1 MRQGLIFIFIL
12 FIFSVTMPGKEVQSE
27 KKQEMIPDEAIRLRI
42 LANSDS
48 EADQNIKYEV
58 RDEVNQYISSLVDQ
72 MTNIEDARAT
82 VRKELPNIEQIVL
95 ETIEREGMDNDFHVE
110 YGSNVNFPE
119 KTYGPYVYPAG
130 EYEAVKI
137 TIGEGKGANWWCV
150 LFPPLCYVDVSDDTS
165 DEENEDGQPG
175 DNDLQ
180 NEEDSFDDEDTDND
194 DNENIDENQS
204 EEDVETSFFLLEWLD
219 WS

>member
-1 MRQGLIFIFIL
+1 MRQGIIFIFIL
-12 FIFSVTMPGKEVQSE
+12 FILTVTMLGKEVQSE

-58 RDEVNQYISSLVDQ
+58 REEENQYISSLVDQ

-82 VRKELPNIEQIVL
+82 VREELPKLEQIGL
-95 ETIEREGMDNDFHVE
+95 ETIEREGMTNDIHVE

-119 KTYGPYVYPAG
+119 KSYGPYVYPAW

-137 TIGEGKGANWWCV
+137 TIGEGKGSNWWCV
-150 LFPPLCYVDVSDDTS
+150 LFPPLCYVDVSDDAS
-165 DEENEDGQPG
+165 VEENED
-175 DNDLQ
+175 
-180 NEEDSFDDEDTDND
+180 S
-194 DNENIDENQS
+194 
-204 EEDVETSFFLLEWLD
+204 
-219 WS
+219 

>member
-1 MRQGLIFIFIL
+1 
-12 FIFSVTMPGKEVQSE
+12 
-27 KKQEMIPDEAIRLRI
+27 
-42 LANSDS
+42 
-48 EADQNIKYEV
+48 
-58 RDEVNQYISSLVDQ
+58 
-72 MTNIEDARAT
+72 
-82 VRKELPNIEQIVL
+82 
-95 ETIEREGMDNDFHVE
+95 EGMDNDFHVE

>member
-1 MRQGLIFIFIL
+1 T
-12 FIFSVTMPGKEVQSE
+12 VTMPGKEVQSE

-58 RDEVNQYISSLVDQ
+58 GDEVNQYISSLVDQ
-72 MTNIEDARAT
+72 MTNIEDGRAT
-82 VRKELPNIEQIVL
+82 VREELSKIEQIVL
-95 ETIEREGMDNDFHVE
+95 ETIEREGMTNDIHVE
-110 YGSNVNFPE
+110 YASTANFPG

-137 TIGEGKGANWWCV
+137 TIGAGKGTIRWCV
-150 LFPPLCYVDVSDDTS
+150 LCPPLCYVDVSDDAS
-165 DEENEDGQPG
+165 VEEKEDSQPE

-180 NEEDSFDDEDTDND
+180 NEEDSFDDEDTDGVD
-194 DNENIDENQS
+194 IDENQS

-219 WS
+219 W

>member
-1 MRQGLIFIFIL
+1 
-12 FIFSVTMPGKEVQSE
+12 KEVQSE

-82 VRKELPNIEQIVL
+82 VREELPKIEQIVL
-95 ETIEREGMDNDFHVE
+95 ETIEREGMTNDFRVE
-110 YGSNVNFPE
+110 YGSKVNFLE

-130 EYEAVKI
+130 VYDAVKI
-137 TIGEGKGANWWCV
+137 SIGEVKGSNWWCV
-150 LFPPLCYVDVSDDTS
+150 LFPPLCYVDVSDDAPV
-165 DEENEDGQPG
+165 EENEDSQPE

-180 NEEDSFDDEDTDND
+180 NGEDSFDDEDTDGVD
-194 DNENIDENQS
+194 IDENQS
-204 EEDVETSFFLLEWLD
+204 EEDVETSFFLLEWL
-219 WS
+219 

>member
-12 FIFSVTMPGKEVQSE
+12 FILTVTMPGKEVQSE
-27 KKQEMIPDEAIRLRI
+27 RKQEMIPDEAIRLRI

-58 RDEVNQYISSLVDQ
+58 RDEENQYISSLVDQ

-82 VRKELPNIEQIVL
+82 VREELPKIEQIVL
-95 ETIEREGMDNDFHVE
+95 ETIEREGMTNDFHVE
-110 YGSNVNFPE
+110 YGSNVSAPKNDHASDE
-119 KTYGPYVYPAG
+119 QPAT
-130 EYEAVKI
+130 EEQAVQI
-137 TIGEGKGANWWCV
+137 PIGEGKGSNRWR
-150 LFPPLCYVDVSDDTS
+150 LFFPPLCYVDVSDDAS
-165 DEENEDGQPG
+165 VEENEDSQPE
-175 DNDLQ
+175 DNELQ
-180 NEEDSFDDEDTDND
+180 NGEDSFDDEDTDGVD
-194 DNENIDENQS
+194 IDENQS